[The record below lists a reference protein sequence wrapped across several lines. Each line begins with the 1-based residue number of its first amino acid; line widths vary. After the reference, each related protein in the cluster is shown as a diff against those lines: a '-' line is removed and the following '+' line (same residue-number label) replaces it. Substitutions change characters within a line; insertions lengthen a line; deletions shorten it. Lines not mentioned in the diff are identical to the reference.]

1 MKNKYEERK
10 YYVTEKAIELYIT
23 SQNDIKNIIENIN
36 GDNFNLEEKAETIV
50 FHAQQVVEK
59 IMKGFI
65 RDKHSDYK
73 IPKTHDLEELRNIFK
88 KLNYDISGLDDDIGR
103 INIYDASFKYEAK
116 HKIKKD
122 EVIEVLK
129 SMKNIFE
136 YPLFRENW
144 INMDNRENFNIFP
157 NDIMKEIVEAAMDLK
172 QKIEM
177 FKAMEAIESHKVE
190 SEKLDAILKDKGEE
204 IIRERYT
211 DTQDKEKGLKINKYV
226 YENDKGKRVF
236 ILERSEKEDE
246 NKYKSNVWIFDN
258 NFNKYSAK
266 IFLNQLDNKN

>member
-50 FHAQQVVEK
+50 FHAQQTVEK

-73 IPKTHDLEELRNIFK
+73 IPKTHDLDELREIYK
-88 KLNYDISGLDDDIGR
+88 KLNYNISSLDDDIGR

-129 SMKNIFE
+129 SMANIFE

-144 INMDNRENFNIFP
+144 IEMDNKENFSIFP
-157 NDIMKEIVEAAMDLK
+157 NSIMKDIVETAMDLK
-172 QKIEM
+172 QKIEI
-177 FKAMEAIESHKVE
+177 FKAMEAIESYKIE
-190 SEKLDAILKDKGEE
+190 SEKLDIVLKDKGEE

-211 DTQDKEKGLKINKYV
+211 DIHDKEKGLRINKYV
-226 YENDKGKRVF
+226 YENDKGKRIF
-236 ILERSEKEDE
+236 ILERSKKEDE
-246 NKYKSNVWIFDN
+246 NKYKSDVWIFDN
-258 NFNKYSAK
+258 NFNKYSAT
-266 IFLNQLDNKN
+266 IFLNQREKEN